1 MDEPLGFALGRDPE
15 QPAASSG
22 GFELGDGGGDGV
34 LAAKVVE
41 EPAGQVLLAQV
52 VADGLQLHGCRP

>member
-1 MDEPLGFALGRDPE
+1 MDEPLGLALGRDPE
-15 QPAASSG
+15 QPAAGSG

-52 VADGLQLHGCRP
+52 VAD